1 MEVNMNPTKVLDHC
15 MIIKVMERDCILNP
29 NEPQNFL
36 IISASVMKILNTYMQ
51 LFPDSESVI
60 EHITRDIGDPM
71 DIRKKGGTGQGLALF
86 VCGSSM
92 GRQEA
97 PCDIVVFWRHTL
109 IPLFQLAIEICMSGW
124 VYILK

>member
-1 MEVNMNPTKVLDHC
+1 
-15 MIIKVMERDCILNP
+15 
-29 NEPQNFL
+29 
-36 IISASVMKILNTYMQ
+36 MKILNTYMQ

-124 VYILK
+124 VYILKWVPNAIFSYEDILRVIGELPWLKLEESDTDKESE